1 MASIGCSR
9 VRQDESGSLRLS
21 REIRGLRS
29 RAMRPQMARLAKRN
43 EVRHVEPELGVLQQS
58 DLFLN
63 EAEAL
68 AAATSAA
75 PAQESEPGIE
85 VAPHKRKPLDPALPR
100 DIVRHALPEAFTSLY
115 RIVRSSSQ
123 KIMDRFVGT
132 PSTSVGAPQRM
143 KRAQMR

>member
-1 MASIGCSR
+1 
-9 VRQDESGSLRLS
+9 
-21 REIRGLRS
+21 
-29 RAMRPQMARLAKRN
+29 MARLAKRN

-68 AAATSAA
+68 AAA

-85 VAPHKRKPLDPALPR
+85 VAPHKGKKRGRKPLDPALPR